1 MELIVH
7 DIAKINIKDV
17 KIMNY
22 GNVIVSIVT
31 LCIGLLLLFVVVNL
45 AYYLYKKNKML
56 RDGDKK

>member
-1 MELIVH
+1 
-7 DIAKINIKDV
+7 
-17 KIMNY
+17 MNY

-45 AYYLYKKNKML
+45 AYYL